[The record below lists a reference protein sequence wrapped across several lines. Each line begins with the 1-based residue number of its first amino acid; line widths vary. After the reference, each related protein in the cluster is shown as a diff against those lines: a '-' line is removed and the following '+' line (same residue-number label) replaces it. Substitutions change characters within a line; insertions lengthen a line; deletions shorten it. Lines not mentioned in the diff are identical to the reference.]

1 MAKSIDRKHKRQFYG
16 NKFTNTSKKNSTSA
30 VPEYTASCSKLGK
43 ESFSTAEE
51 MPGPVFGNRIVEL
64 EFIVEAFAQLCCLK
78 CFAEKVELFEDSR
91 YGLCSHFTLKCKGFA
106 GAFKLCSTL
115 NLTRLTKTAY
125 KNQEAKLLKVVQKV
139 AEESMIKAAT
149 EIEEKQQKNLSSD
162 IVKCGISV
170 DGTWQRR
177 GYTSMNGCVAAISV
191 DTADHICQCNFTGS
205 SSKMEIVGASRIFLR
220 SEKIRRLQY
229 TQYYGDGDSK
239 AFMSVKDTCGLNS
252 VTKFECID
260 HVQKRVGSRL
270 RKLKTKTKGLSGKGK
285 LTDNFIDRLQ
295 NYYGIA
301 VRSNVGNLTALQQNV
316 IAALYHCASSDKK
329 PMHGQCPIG
338 KESWCYFQ
346 RGVVNGTK
354 CSTKYAGL
362 SNDVLNKIK
371 PVYLELCDKQVLSKC
386 LHGRTQNANECF
398 NGIVWQKVPK
408 EVFVSLKTIKFGSY
422 DAVIHFNE
430 GLNGCLK
437 VFNKMNI
444 KNPGVFTLR
453 GYKHLDKCRIR

>member
-1 MAKSIDRKHKRQFYG
+1 MVKSIARKRKRHFYC
-16 NKFTNTSKKNSTSA
+16 NKLTNTSKRNSNSA
-30 VPEYTASCSKLGK
+30 VPECTASCSKLGN

-51 MPGPVFGNRIVEL
+51 MPGPVFGNRIVDLEL
-64 EFIVEAFAQLCCLK
+64 IVEAFAQLCCPK

-91 YGLCSHFTLKCKGFA
+91 YGLCSHFALKCKCCDFFFAFASSKKIVNAPVINTWLVYGMRQIGKSFA

-115 NLTRLTKTAY
+115 NLPRLTKTAY
-125 KNQEAKLLKVVQKV
+125 KNQEAKLLKVVQEV

-149 EIEEKQQKNLSSD
+149 EIVEKKQNLSSD
-162 IVKCGISV
+162 IVKCGILV

-191 DTADHICQCNFTGS
+191 DTVKVLDIEVMSSYCPTCKRLQTMPRNLEYESSKADHICQCNFTSS
-205 SSKMEIVGASRIFLR
+205 SSKMEIVGASRIFVR
-220 SEKIRRLQY
+220 SEKNRRLQY
-229 TQYYGDGDSK
+229 TQCYGDGDSK
-239 AFMSVKDTCGLNS
+239 AFMSVKDTYGLNS
-252 VTKFECID
+252 VTKFECIG

-285 LTDNFIDRLQ
+285 LTDNFIDKLQ

-301 VRSNVGNLTALQQNV
+301 VRSNVGNLNAMQQNV
-316 IAALYHCASSDKK
+316 ISALYHCASSDKK

-346 RGVVNGTK
+346 RGMANGTK

-371 PVYLELCDKQVLSKC
+371 PVYL
-386 LHGRTQNANECF
+386 
-398 NGIVWQKVPK
+398 
-408 EVFVSLKTIKFGSY
+408 
-422 DAVIHFNE
+422 
-430 GLNGCLK
+430 
-437 VFNKMNI
+437 
-444 KNPGVFTLR
+444 
-453 GYKHLDKCRIR
+453 

>member
-1 MAKSIDRKHKRQFYG
+1 
-16 NKFTNTSKKNSTSA
+16 
-30 VPEYTASCSKLGK
+30 
-43 ESFSTAEE
+43 
-51 MPGPVFGNRIVEL
+51 
-64 EFIVEAFAQLCCLK
+64 
-78 CFAEKVELFEDSR
+78 
-91 YGLCSHFTLKCKGFA
+91 
-106 GAFKLCSTL
+106 
-115 NLTRLTKTAY
+115 
-125 KNQEAKLLKVVQKV
+125 
-139 AEESMIKAAT
+139 MIKAAT
-149 EIEEKQQKNLSSD
+149 EIVEKQQNLSSD
-162 IVKCGISV
+162 ILKCGISV

-177 GYTSMNGCVAAISV
+177 GYTSMNGCVAEISV
-191 DTADHICQCNFTGS
+191 DIADHICQCNFTGS

-220 SEKIRRLQY
+220 SEKNLRLQY

-239 AFMSVKDTCGLNS
+239 AFMSVKDTYGLNS
-252 VTKFECID
+252 VTKFECIG

-301 VRSNVGNLTALQQNV
+301 VLCNVGNLTAMQQNV
-316 IAALYHCASSDKK
+316 IAALYHCASSDKN
-329 PMHGQCPIG
+329 PMHGHCPIG

-346 RGVVNGTK
+346 RGVANGTK

-362 SNDVLNKIK
+362 SNVLNKIK

-398 NGIVWQKVPK
+398 SGIVWQKVPK

-430 GLNGCLK
+430 
-437 VFNKMNI
+437 
-444 KNPGVFTLR
+444 
-453 GYKHLDKCRIR
+453 